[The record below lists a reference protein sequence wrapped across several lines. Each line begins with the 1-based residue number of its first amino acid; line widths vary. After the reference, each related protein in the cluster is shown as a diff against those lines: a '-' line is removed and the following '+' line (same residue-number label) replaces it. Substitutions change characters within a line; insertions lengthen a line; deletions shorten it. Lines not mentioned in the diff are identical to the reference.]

1 MTGHHSLPRGDPADF
16 PVVVAGAGPV
26 GLMTAAELALAGI
39 RVLVVDKRPTP
50 APHPRA
56 LSLHARSLELLDRR
70 GLAGRLLQEGRRM
83 PYGHFAALPVALD
96 FSVLDTPFPFRL
108 ALPQT
113 RLEELLE
120 IHARALGV
128 TIRRSCEL
136 LTARQHPDRV
146 EAVLRTP
153 GGLRRL
159 QAAYLVGCDG
169 AHSTVRAQAGI
180 AFTGRPDRAA
190 SLVADAVVES
200 PPPPG
205 SVPRNNARGVLLLQ
219 PVTGRLS
226 RIVVIDEHSA
236 RTPASQSLTLD
247 DIRAALVRV
256 CGNDLG
262 IHSPQRLTVVGDA
275 SHQAAHYRAGR
286 ILLAGDAAHAFFPAG
301 GQGLNTGLH
310 DAFDLGWKLAAQLDD
325 HTDGALLDTYES
337 ERLPAG
343 RQTLHSTRVQSRL
356 MTDFTPL
363 GIAYKRAYE
372 HLLTRPEA
380 NRAIARAVA
389 GLAVS
394 AWRTGPTFEACQ

>member
-1 MTGHHSLPRGDPADF
+1 MTEHHRHRRGNPADF

-39 RVLVVDKRPTP
+39 QVLVVDKRPAP

-70 GLAGRLLQEGRRM
+70 GLASRLVQEGRRM
-83 PYGHFAALPVALD
+83 PCGHFAALPVALD
-96 FSVLDTPFPFRL
+96 FSVLDTRFPFML
-108 ALPQT
+108 GLPQT
-113 RLEELLE
+113 RLEEVLE
-120 IHARALGV
+120 MHARALGV

-136 LTARQHPDRV
+136 ITALQHADRV
-146 EAVLRTP
+146 EITLRTP
-153 GGLRRL
+153 GGSLRRL

-169 AHSTVRAQAGI
+169 AHSTVRAQADI
-180 AFTGRPDRAA
+180 AFIGRPDRAV
-190 SLVADAVVES
+190 SLVADAVVDR

-219 PVTGRLS
+219 PVTGRLT
-226 RIVVIDEHSA
+226 RIVVVDEHGA
-236 RTPASQSLTLD
+236 RTPPSQLLALD

-262 IHSPQRLTVVGDA
+262 IHKPQRLAVVGDA
-275 SHQAAHYRAGR
+275 SYQAAHYRAGR

-301 GQGLNTGLH
+301 GQGLNIGLH
-310 DAFDLGWKLAAQLDD
+310 DAFDLGWKLAAQLHDP
-325 HTDGALLDTYES
+325 TGSALLDTYES

-343 RQTLHSTRVQSRL
+343 RQTLHSTRIQSRL
-356 MTDFTPL
+356 MTDFTPP
-363 GIAYKRAYE
+363 GIAHKHAYE

-394 AWRTGPTFEACQ
+394 ARRTGRTR